1 MPYKDSNKAKEY
13 RKKYYLEHSEELIK
27 YQKVYRVLNKN
38 KISKMKKI
46 YYLNNLDM
54 IKERKKTNY
63 NPERIKKRDEL
74 YYKKNREK
82 VLANRKEYY
91 LKNKEILSI
100 KKKIYT
106 LKNKEKIKAYHDS
119 NKQRRNQQMRERRRT
134 DLIFRLK
141 DNLRSRTNEI
151 FRKIGQKKPTSTKK
165 LLGESYAF
173 IKVYIEKQFKK
184 GMSWDNYGVWQIDHI
199 IPLASAKD
207 EGILRE
213 LCLYTNLQPLWAME
227 NNSKKDKIYSVE
239 NLNEFL
245 AN

>member
-91 LKNKEILSI
+91 
-100 KKKIYT
+100 